1 MDGGSETPSPD
12 ELREMFEQIN
22 TCSTGE
28 VTVDD
33 LSIMFQKLDSN
44 VDRVFIEKI
53 ISVEDLDKSGTIDF
67 NEFQKMFSAMMVSRK
82 KS

>member
-1 MDGGSETPSPD
+1 MDGGNETPSPD
-12 ELREMFEQIN
+12 KLREMFKQIN

-67 NEFQKMFSAMMVSRK
+67 NEFQKMFNAMMVSRK